1 MNNSIALYGFS
12 TAVESMIHQGVQL
25 SGERSA
31 TLLGGSCSCPC
42 GLSQFLWVSSR
53 PQVGRGVDLAKLR
66 ALMLQDPHYSAP
78 FHGPI
83 SNFVVI
89 ILCSFFLKL
98 LPPYK
103 LYKIQVPLTLL
114 GSCLQKALR
123 WIRTAHEAPR
133 LLYTELEIHICP
145 VSSPHL
151 SQSHC
156 LSPEVL

>member
-12 TAVESMIHQGVQL
+12 TAIESVIHQGVQL

-31 TLLGGSCSCPC
+31 TLPGGSCSCPC
-42 GLSQFLWVSSR
+42 RLSQFLWVSSR
-53 PQVGRGVDLAKLR
+53 PQVGSGVDLAKLR

-103 LYKIQVPLTLL
+103 LYKIQVPLNLL
-114 GSCLQKALR
+114 GSLGVVFR
-123 WIRTAHEAPR
+123 R
-133 LLYTELEIHICP
+133 LWDGSELHTKP
-145 VSSPHL
+145 QGYST
-151 SQSHC
+151 QSWKFT
-156 LSPEVL
+156 SVLFPARI